1 MGRSGPIR
9 FRSMQRSAIPPFPL
23 QATSVGQN
31 SGSQA
36 AIVGPI
42 LARFPTKRR
51 PNPGPIE
58 LPELGI
64 LTCPARHRDHEDGP
78 GIPAACLALS
88 LRRRGRSAPRGYLH
102 GIIFGR
108 PGISVSCP
116 GITQHLTRTYITR
129 TQFQK
134 QQSITNHQ
142 ILYLQHNAQE
152 NETPFLTESRVST
165 QEDEVRQGPTG
176 WPCLKNASN
185 ARAQS
190 HMWIVRVANEQ
201 QRRRM
206 QSIDLEGLDDPQSA
220 GNYIAR
226 SYYEALSSIV

>member
-1 MGRSGPIR
+1 MGGVFHPRNRNLWNEKNGDGAGPLQTWRHSARMSCMGRSGPIR
-9 FRSMQRSAIPPFPL
+9 FRSLQRSAISPFPL

-36 AIVGPI
+36 AVVGPI

-78 GIPAACLALS
+78 SIPAACLALS

-116 GITQHLTRTYITR
+116 GITHTL
-129 TQFQK
+129 
-134 QQSITNHQ
+134 
-142 ILYLQHNAQE
+142 
-152 NETPFLTESRVST
+152 
-165 QEDEVRQGPTG
+165 
-176 WPCLKNASN
+176 
-185 ARAQS
+185 
-190 HMWIVRVANEQ
+190 
-201 QRRRM
+201 
-206 QSIDLEGLDDPQSA
+206 
-220 GNYIAR
+220 
-226 SYYEALSSIV
+226 